1 MMGFL
6 VIAQT
11 STGASRNKIR
21 RYLKYCGYQTTEN
34 QDVITN
40 LSIWQE
46 TYHYLAQHYINN
58 FRIFLE
64 MNNFII

>member
-1 MMGFL
+1 MIGFL

-34 QDVITN
+34 HNVIT
-40 LSIWQE
+40 II
-46 TYHYLAQHYINN
+46 HYRQVKEKQTALIN
-58 FRIFLE
+58 RVGG
-64 MNNFII
+64 

>member
-1 MMGFL
+1 MIGFL

-34 QDVITN
+34 DNVIT
-40 LSIWQE
+40 II
-46 TYHYLAQHYINN
+46 HYRQVKEKQTALIN
-58 FRIFLE
+58 RVGE
-64 MNNFII
+64 